1 MPYEIKWWDLEVLF
15 SNPMR
20 QLRPLYDK
28 YIHTLNRI
36 KAFFLFFIEWLS

>member
-20 QLRPLYDK
+20 QLRPHYDK
-28 YIHTLNRI
+28 YIHTLNRM